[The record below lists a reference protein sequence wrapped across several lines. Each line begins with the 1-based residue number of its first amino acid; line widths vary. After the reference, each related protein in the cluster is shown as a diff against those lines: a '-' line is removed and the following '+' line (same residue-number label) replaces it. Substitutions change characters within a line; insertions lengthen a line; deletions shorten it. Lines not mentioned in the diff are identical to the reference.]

1 MNKKLLAVGLAV
13 MLMATGCTAKKDD
26 QTTAQANGDAN
37 DTTTEQTA
45 EEENTAT
52 DEGKSTEVEFM
63 KPSSDTID
71 FSKLDYI
78 KGETEPN
85 KIIET
90 IVKDRFFKGVDEYSY
105 SYTYNYT
112 DLNGDDYKD
121 AVVLLVGME
130 FAGSGGSTA
139 LILKGVE
146 NGFAPLSTMTL
157 VNAPI
162 IISDEKTSDYKD
174 IILNVSGG
182 GAESSYNVM
191 KFDGK
196 AYPKNP
202 SVAPLVEDGTVVSGQ
217 AIIANDDYYKNFI
230 NINVE
235 MNK

>member
-1 MNKKLLAVGLAV
+1 MNKKLIAVGLAV
-13 MLMATGCTAKKDD
+13 MLMATGCTAKKND
-26 QTTAQANGDAN
+26 QTGTPAAEGTNT
-37 DTTTEQTA
+37 TTTEQTS
-45 EEENTAT
+45 T
-52 DEGKSTEVEFM
+52 DESAVTEEDKEAKIEFM
-63 KPSSDTID
+63 KPTSDLLD
-71 FSKLDYI
+71 FSKLEYI
-78 KGETEPN
+78 KAEVEPN

-105 SYTYNYT
+105 SYTYNYV

-121 AVVLLVGME
+121 AVVLLVGSE
-130 FAGSGGSTA
+130 FAGTGGSTA

-157 VNAPI
+157 VDAPI

-182 GAESSYNVM
+182 GVESSFNVM

-202 SVAPLVEDGTVVSGQ
+202 SVAPLVEEGTVVSGQ
-217 AIIANDDYYKNFI
+217 AIIANDNYYKNFI